1 MGECDGALQGV
12 QQVEDLLDIPLLRAP
27 QMQTIVC
34 AVSV

>member
-1 MGECDGALQGV
+1 MGECDGA
-12 QQVEDLLDIPLLRAP
+12 QQVEDLLDRALLRAP